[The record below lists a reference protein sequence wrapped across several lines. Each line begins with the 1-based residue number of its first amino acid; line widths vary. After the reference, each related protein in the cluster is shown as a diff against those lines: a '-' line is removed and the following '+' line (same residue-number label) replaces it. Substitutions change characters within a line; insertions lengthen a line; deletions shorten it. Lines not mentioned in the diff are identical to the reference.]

1 MDVLPLEIQTRI
13 QRLVRIHPWVKES
26 NKIEKEKLL
35 TVKHFYPDGNLK
47 FLIEWKDGKLHGVL
61 EIFYKNGQLSTRH
74 HYVNGEPLGVQESY
88 TLDGEQCYYFDI

>member
-26 NKIEKEKLL
+26 NKIEEEKLS

-47 FLIEWKDGKLHGVL
+47 FSMEWKDGKPHGVL

-74 HYVNGEPLGVQESY
+74 HYVNGEPQGLQESY
-88 TLDGEQCYYFDI
+88 NVDGEQCYYFDI